1 MRSRQQPTPVDTADS
16 APELGSSDTSGTH
29 AIASHIPELQ
39 RALRERDTLRAER
52 DELAR
57 RLKAAVDEL
66 ALLKASLS
74 AAAPPSELLPLPHE
88 TSDRRA
94 LLPDNAPTLP
104 PPLPVSVPPA
114 PSISPAS
121 DSGRWPMGE
130 PSLSRIIVS
139 TRPPADALR
148 NSDTELFDRPSSD
161 DRPSSADRPSHADR
175 PSNAE
180 RRRRGRRGGEFEV
193 EFLDD
198 THLIAGL
205 TQDISEGGV
214 FVATYQTLALGTKVT
229 LGLELPVGRVQVRGE
244 VRWARPEIEGSDQ
257 RPGFGVA
264 FTELTAE
271 ALAALRQFCLSHPAH
286 YYEM

>member
-1 MRSRQQPTPVDTADS
+1 MRSRQQTTLVDTPDPAHG
-16 APELGSSDTSGTH
+16 LGSSDTSGTH
-29 AIASHIPELQ
+29 IVASHVPDQLA
-39 RALRERDTLRAER
+39 RALRERDQLRAER
-52 DELAR
+52 DELVR

-66 ALLKASLS
+66 ALLKSSLS
-74 AAAPPSELLPLPHE
+74 TAVPTGEPGPLPHE
-88 TSDRRA
+88 AGDRLA
-94 LLPDNAPTLP
+94 LLPDNAAKLP
-104 PPLPVSVPPA
+104 PPLPVSAPA
-114 PSISPAS
+114 VPSISPAS
-121 DSGRWPMGE
+121 DSGRWPASE

-148 NSDTELFDRPSSD
+148 NRDSDFGN
-161 DRPSSADRPSHADR
+161 RPSSAERPSNADR
-175 PSNAE
+175 PSAAE
-180 RRRRGRRGGEFEV
+180 RRRRGRLGCEFEV

-214 FVATYQTLALGTKVT
+214 FVATYQKLPLGTKVT
-229 LGLELPVGRVQVRGE
+229 LGLELPGGRVEVRGE
-244 VRWARPEIEGSDQ
+244 VRWARPELEGSDQ

-264 FTELTAE
+264 FTELTPE